1 LCVLW
6 MTVSIG
12 CERLTIQIQTSD
24 PSLRLWNHL
33 MRLSFMQFSLH
44 GHPFECISKLTMRR
58 DKPLRLEFHF
68 FDDDG
73 VADLEAVCLSVGE
86 RDET

>member
-1 LCVLW
+1 MVEECLEERSIIK
-6 MTVSIG
+6 TVESFDETFLSAIFTSQTSL
-12 CERLTIQIQTSD
+12 RMYIQTHHEE
-24 PSLRLWNHL
+24 RK
-33 MRLSFMQFSLH
+33 Q
-44 GHPFECISKLTMRR
+44 
-58 DKPLRLEFHF
+58 PLRLEFHF